1 MNRYRTKF
9 TWFIGYEQFRCHSY
23 LESCKAYYAENRI
36 FGQTRSPGDSTPVFY
51 MRYEF
56 KGEGRAHRENVAI
69 MLHRRRKNATPV
81 HRWVSQL
88 QLREFMVDFRIT

>member
-56 KGEGRAHRENVAI
+56 KGEGRAHRESVAI
-69 MLHRRRKNATPV
+69 MLHRRRKNATPALEMGKATSIV
-81 HRWVSQL
+81 LNGLSIGVG
-88 QLREFMVDFRIT
+88 